1 MPRPRQRA
9 CLQDGLKLD
18 LNQLAR
24 QGFIKFGADIG
35 ARAISWSDSY
45 QREIARGVI
54 TADMTDPCHA
64 WFRIAIGGS
73 VQQVDLVSRP
83 RHYCGCQWFFVCPVT
98 GGLAMVLWMPP
109 GAARFCSRQAWGRQ
123 VAYRSQFQNASDRA
137 YLGKERIKS
146 RLIGDLDPAEW
157 DLPPKP
163 KWMRWETCSRY
174 VERFDEYEGLIDQA
188 SNSSV
193 VKRLG

>member
-54 TADMTDPCHA
+54 TADMTDPDHA
-64 WFRIAIGGS
+64 SFRLAIGRFL
-73 VQQVDLVSRP
+73 QQITLVSRP
-83 RHYCGCQWFFVCPVT
+83 RHY
-98 GGLAMVLWMPP
+98 GGFRNSPAP
-109 GAARFCSRQAWGRQ
+109 G
-123 VAYRSQFQNASDRA
+123 
-137 YLGKERIKS
+137 KKK
-146 RLIGDLDPAEW
+146 DLSP
-157 DLPPKP
+157 
-163 KWMRWETCSRY
+163 
-174 VERFDEYEGLIDQA
+174 
-188 SNSSV
+188 SS
-193 VKRLG
+193 L